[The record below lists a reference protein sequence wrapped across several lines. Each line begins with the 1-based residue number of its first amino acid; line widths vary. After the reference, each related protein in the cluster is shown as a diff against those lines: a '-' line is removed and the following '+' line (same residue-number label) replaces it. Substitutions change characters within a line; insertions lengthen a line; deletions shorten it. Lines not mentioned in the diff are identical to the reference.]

1 MFKIFFVSFLLLLF
15 SAANS
20 CDDIKSVGSKGG
32 GFKADSAS
40 ETSESNGDQRCGTIA
55 LPPIKA
61 QVGYIHIPAGWL
73 GGMVGI
79 NYALS
84 APASGGSSGNIQ
96 VEDNI
101 PSDMG
106 CDNSGSYSEDEILEA
121 ANDIMDGIEGGIET
135 YLSFPPDDAWEI
147 TLHVLGAGFLGMIRT
162 PGEVITID
170 FPNGSEGD
178 FVVGSD
184 GNLST
189 MSSCRSGGG

>member
-1 MFKIFFVSFLLLLF
+1 MIKIFFVFLLLLVF
-15 SAANS
+15 STGNS
-20 CDDIKSVGSKGG
+20 CDDIKSVGQKGS
-32 GFKADSAS
+32 GFTADS
-40 ETSESNGDQRCGTIA
+40 TSQTSKPNGDQRCGTVD

-61 QVGYIHIPAGWL
+61 QVGYIHIPTGWL

-79 NYALS
+79 NYALN

-106 CDNSGSYSEDEILEA
+106 CDNSGSYSEDEILDA
-121 ANDIMDGIEGGIET
+121 ANDIMDGIVDGIET
-135 YLSFPPDDAWEI
+135 YLSFPADDAWEI
-147 TLHVLGAGFLGMIRT
+147 ALHFFGGGFLGMIRT

-184 GNLST
+184 GSLST